1 MMRRL
6 LLAAAAVLALGA
18 AGPARAE
25 TVINL
30 TEVIT
35 SPQRT
40 ELLRGLLDKFEAA
53 NPGIKVKITSLPWGQ
68 AFEKLAT
75 MVQGGEIPDV
85 VEMPERW
92 VSLYGTSGQLESLE
106 PWLAKWEGKDE
117 LSERVLQYGSVVG
130 GTPYMIP
137 YGFYIRAMF
146 WNKKLFKEA
155 GLDHAPLT
163 IDEFVEASRKISALG
178 KGKAGYCLRG
188 GTGSAN
194 GYTMFMLAMNG
205 SGDYFDRNGNSTF
218 NQPGAVKGLQIL
230 ADMHKEGLVPRDSV
244 NWGFNEIV
252 AGFYS
257 GTCAMLDQDPDALI
271 AIKERMNPAD
281 FAVAPMPLGPAG
293 KAFPTLG
300 YAGWAMFKA
309 AKDKEASWKLIAF
322 LSSPESNL
330 AWSKFVGVVPIHKRS
345 QEDPFFDSEQFK
357 GWFTELND
365 KHWEPTPVP
374 AYLPEYGYWADSIAV
389 QTGQELLLGQRT
401 AEDVATEWASY
412 FTEAQK
418 KWQAAHSKP

>member
-1 MMRRL
+1 MRSL
-6 LLAAAAVLALGA
+6 LLAAAAALALGGGA
-18 AGPARAE
+18 ARAE
-25 TVINL
+25 TVIDL

-53 NPGIKVKITSLPWGQ
+53 NPGIKVEVTSLPWGQ

-75 MVQGGEIPDV
+75 MVQGGETPDV

-92 VSLYGTSGQLESLE
+92 VSLYGTSGQLASLE
-106 PWLAKWEGKDE
+106 PWLAKWDGAKE

-155 GLDHAPLT
+155 GLDHAPET
-163 IDEFVEASRKISALG
+163 MAEFVEASRRISALG
-178 KGKAGYCLRG
+178 GGKSGYCLRG

-194 GYTMFMLAMNG
+194 GYSMFMLTMNG
-205 SGDYFDRNGNSTF
+205 SPDYFDQEGNSTF
-218 NQPGAVKGLQIL
+218 SQPGAVKGLQTL
-230 ADMHKEGLVPRDSV
+230 VDMYKEGLVPRDSV

-271 AIKERMNPAD
+271 AIQERMKPED

-300 YAGWAMFKA
+300 YAGWAMFEA
-309 AKDKEASWKLIAF
+309 AEDKEAAWKLIAF
-322 LSSPESNL
+322 LSSQESNL

-345 QEDPFFDSEQFK
+345 QADPFFNSEQFK

-365 KHWEPTPVP
+365 PRWEPTPVP
-374 AYLPEYGYWADSIAV
+374 AYLPEYGYWADSLAV
-389 QTGQELLLGQRT
+389 QSGQEMLLGQRT
-401 AEDVATEWASY
+401 AEDVAGEWASY

-418 KWQAAHSKP
+418 KWLEAHPKQ

>member
-1 MMRRL
+1 MKKGL
-6 LLAAAAVLALGA
+6 LLAATMLAMGA
-18 AGPARAE
+18 AGVARAE

-53 NPGIKVKITSLPWGQ
+53 NPGVKVAVTSLPWGQ

-75 MVQGGEIPDV
+75 MVQGGETPDV

-92 VSLYGTSGQLESLE
+92 VSLYATSGQLASLE
-106 PWLAKWEGKDE
+106 PKIAQWDGAEE

-155 GLDHAPLT
+155 GLDHPPAT
-163 IDEFVEASRKISALG
+163 MDEFVAASRKISALG
-178 KGKAGYCLRG
+178 NGKTGYCLRG

-194 GYTMFMLAMNG
+194 GYSMFMLTMNG
-205 SGDYFDRNGNSTF
+205 SPDYFDKDGNSTLD
-218 NQPGAVKGLQIL
+218 QPGAVKGLQTL
-230 ADMHKEGLVPRDSV
+230 VDMYKEGLVPRDSV

-271 AIKERMNPAD
+271 AIKERMNPED
-281 FAVAPMPLGPAG
+281 FAVAPMPLGPGG

-300 YAGWAMFKA
+300 FAGWSMFET
-309 AKDKEASWKLIAF
+309 AKDKEASWKLISF

-330 AWSKFVGVVPIHKRS
+330 AWSKFVGVVPIHKSS
-345 QEDPFFDSEQFK
+345 QADPFFNSEQFK

-365 KHWEPTPVP
+365 PRWEPTPVP
-374 AYLPEYGYWADSIAV
+374 AHLPEYGYWSDSIAV
-389 QTGQELLLGQRT
+389 QTGQEALLGQRT
-401 AEDVATEWASY
+401 AEDVASEWASY

-418 KWQAAHSKP
+418 KWLAAHPKP